1 LRSLGIPITKA
12 HLEKLKFNY
21 MTELDLKN
29 ENPNDAKPVLAVR
42 CVLVEIDAEILQ
54 TCIDMYNGG
63 EKLTAIKW
71 LIEEAKQDTYTFGIK
86 WAKEYF
92 EKIGLEAVEGQ

>member
-1 LRSLGIPITKA
+1 
-12 HLEKLKFNY
+12 

-29 ENPNDAKPVLAVR
+29 ESPNDAKPVLAVR

-54 TCIDMYNGG
+54 TCIDMYKTG

-71 LIEEAKQDTYTFGIK
+71 LIEEAKRDRYTFGIK
-86 WAKEYF
+86 WAQEYF
-92 EKIGLEAVEGQ
+92 EKIGLDKVDEQ